1 MGLSKAQETAVFHNQ
16 GAMLVLA
23 GPGSGKTTVITHR
36 VLHLVKEVKVPPSH
50 ILVISFTRAS
60 ALEMKERF
68 LKLADMEFTLATF
81 GTFHSVFLTILKQ
94 SYKNRKFSIIT
105 EQEKRNILTRCIKE
119 VLPPEEL
126 TEEST
131 DLFLQE
137 ISLKKN
143 SLDETGQ
150 ESLSFCSAEQFAVV
164 YSAYQSILKRNNML
178 DFDDIL
184 LECYNL
190 LTAYPDILTFWQN
203 YFTYILIDEF
213 QDINPIQFEIIR
225 LLTLPENN
233 LFVVG
238 DDDQA
243 IYGFRGASP
252 GIMLHFQDF
261 YPDSILHLLDTNYRC
276 APEIVTSSLKLIS
289 ENKERYEKDIKPGR
303 VENVPETKAS
313 EQKVTE
319 KEQRKESAPT
329 GENEDTTLARIEEN
343 CFETQK
349 EEFIFLAEKMINLH
363 NNIMVNY
370 KDMAILFRKQSGLE
384 LLFFILK
391 KNKIPYNL
399 KGSLPSLY
407 DHFITKDL
415 IAYFRLAYGGGSR
428 ADFLQIMEKP
438 SQGFYRSDLKPE
450 WNPENLVSNFYE
462 MGGGRK
468 SKLELFLNKLSFL
481 KKLPF
486 HHTFAYI
493 KNAFSYEKFL
503 KTQAEKNK
511 VDLSDYLSTFTEL
524 SEIGKECETYE
535 NWLDYLEED
544 KKNVKNET
552 EGISLLTFHGSKGLE
567 FKEVFIID
575 VNEEITPHKKAL
587 TDEEIEEERRMFY
600 VAMTRAKEHLYLCY
614 TEHYYNKKLAPSRFL
629 SEYREEE
636 SPLKGEKRR

>member
-94 SYKNRKFSIIT
+94 SYKNRNFSIIT
-105 EQEKRNILTRCIKE
+105 EQEKKNILIRCIKE
-119 VLPPEEL
+119 ALPPEAL

-143 SLDETGQ
+143 SLEQTGQ
-150 ESLSFCSAEQFAVV
+150 ESLSFCSAEQFATV
-164 YSAYQSILKRNNML
+164 YSSYQSVLKRNNML

-190 LTAYPDILTFWQN
+190 LTAYPDILAFWQN

-225 LLTLPENN
+225 LLALPQNN

-252 GIMLHFQDF
+252 RIMLHFQDY
-261 YPDSILHLLDTNYRC
+261 YPESILHLLDTNYRC
-276 APEIVTSSLKLIS
+276 APEIVISSLKLIS

-303 VENVPETKAS
+303 VEDVPETKVP
-313 EQKVTE
+313 EQKGAMQKE
-319 KEQRKESAPT
+319 SIQEQRKETCSIEKSGNDA
-329 GENEDTTLARIEEN
+329 LVRIMEN

-349 EEFIFLAEKMINLH
+349 EEFSFLAKTINNLH
-363 NNIMVNY
+363 NNMVNY

-384 LLFFILK
+384 LLFFTLK

-415 IAYFRLAYGGGSR
+415 IAYFRLAYGEGSR

-438 SQGFYRSDLKPE
+438 SQGFYRSELKPE
-450 WNPENLVSNFYE
+450 WDSHNLASNFYE
-462 MGGGRK
+462 MEGGRK
-468 SKLELFLNKLSFL
+468 SNLELFLNKLSFL

-486 HHTFAYI
+486 YQAFAYI

-503 KTQAEKNK
+503 KAQAEKNK

-524 SEIGKECETYE
+524 SKIGKECETYE
-535 NWLDYLEED
+535 NWLDYLEEEQ
-544 KKNVKNET
+544 KNVKNET

-629 SEYREEE
+629 SEY
-636 SPLKGEKRR
+636 KFIAD